1 MPYLRYYPFLVTT
14 TLLVLAGVFHSV
26 GFAYAMVCLLTLIS
40 VRDSFYQYLEQKQV
54 KSGVPDEVKK
64 AIGDLN
70 ARITTIEA
78 GIARRGF

>member
-1 MPYLRYYPFLVTT
+1 MSYLRYYPFLITT
-14 TLLVLAGVFHSV
+14 ALLVLAGVFHSV
-26 GFAYAMVCLLTLIS
+26 GFAYATVCLLTVIAL
-40 VRDSFYQYLEQKQV
+40 RDSFSQYYEQRHIKT
-54 KSGVPDEVKK
+54 GVPDEVKK